1 MKSMLAAAALAAT
14 IVLGGCASGV
24 TRGPG
29 VESQKL
35 GISASNQVSAVS
47 LSFTDEAKQKATENL
62 KFNPDELLSHVKR
75 ALEANSFLNAA
86 DQGKPALEVRVKD
99 VRVRSNFTAIMF
111 GFMAGSDSITADV
124 IVKNAAGKQIDKFE
138 VAASYALG
146 GIAGGQDS
154 ARMGWLYEKFAEE
167 TVNELKKQ

>member
-1 MKSMLAAAALAAT
+1 MRAMFAAAVITTA

-29 VESQKL
+29 MQAQKV
-35 GISASNQVSAVS
+35 GIGASNQLSAVS
-47 LSFTDEAKQKATENL
+47 LSFTDEAKGKAAQNL
-62 KFNPDELLSHVKR
+62 KFNPEELLSHVKR

-86 DQGKPALEVRVKD
+86 DQTRPSLEVRIKD
-99 VRVRSNFTAIMF
+99 VRVRSNFSAVMF
-111 GFMAGSDSITADV
+111 GFMAGSDSVTAD
-124 IVKNAAGKQIDKFE
+124 IILKNAAGAEIDRFE
-138 VAASYALG
+138 VGASYALG
-146 GIAGGQDS
+146 GLAGGQDS